1 MSRPVLFVDDSPF
14 ARAATAQRLGER
26 GLEVTVLA
34 SGREAAAIDATAF
47 GAALLDLELDD
58 ELGTEVARR
67 LRDAAPELPIAFLTS
82 ARPGPALD
90 AAEALGPVFS
100 KTAGVE
106 EAVRWVERV
115 LAVRG
120 ARAIEPVT

>member
-1 MSRPVLFVDDSPF
+1 MARPVLFVDDSPF
-14 ARAATAQRLGER
+14 ARAATVQRLGER
-26 GLEVTVLA
+26 GLAVTALA

-58 ELGTEVARR
+58 ELGTEVAQR

-82 ARPGPALD
+82 ARPGPALE

-100 KTAGVE
+100 KTAGID
-106 EAVRWVERV
+106 EALRWVEQV
-115 LAVRG
+115 LVGTRR
-120 ARAIEPVT
+120 RA